1 MKKGDFSLMPD
12 EDYTWVDFDTLE
24 KFMQDVMVGIGVPEE
39 DAKIVADVLITSDKR
54 GIDSH
59 GVGRLMMYYARI
71 KRKQQLPTTK
81 ISVIKDNL
89 GTARWDAGNGMG
101 HPVSKKAMQS
111 AIDKAKKTGIGM
123 VVVGNSNHF
132 GIAGYYSLMAAA
144 QGCIG
149 ICGTNARPSIAP
161 TWSVEP
167 MLGTNPLTIALPT
180 DWDFPWCADQA
191 TSITQRG
198 KIETYA
204 RIGKDAIPGWVIDE
218 HGNAATDAP
227 DILKKMLEF
236 KAALTPLG
244 GMGEDLAGYKGYNYA
259 TFVEIMSACLTQS
272 NFLQA
277 CLGVKD
283 GEFVPY
289 NLGHFFIAIDID
301 SIIDLSE
308 FKKTTGTMLRQLAAA
323 KKAPGAEHIYIAGE
337 KEWLAGKE
345 RAGKGAPISKATQ
358 KQFLQ
363 IQQELGL
370 NQYDFGFDV
379 EIDKSDTPG
388 W

>member
-1 MKKGDFSLMPD
+1 MSQD
-12 EDYTWVDFDTLE
+12 EYSYVDFDTLE
-24 KFMQDVMVGIGVPEE
+24 RFMQDVMTGIGVPKEE
-39 DAKIVADVLITSDKR
+39 AKIVADVLITSDKR

-59 GVGRLMMYYARI
+59 GVGRLMMYYTRI
-71 KRKQQLPTTK
+71 QRGQQSAKTK
-81 ISVIKDNL
+81 ISVIKDGP

-101 HPVSKKAMQS
+101 HVAAKKAMQK
-111 AIDKAKKTGIGM
+111 AIEKAKKNGIGM

-132 GIAGYYSLMAAA
+132 GIAGYYSLMAAE

-180 DWDFPWCADQA
+180 DWDFPWCADHA

-204 RIGKDAIPGWVIDE
+204 RIGKDPIPGWVIDE
-218 HGNAATDAP
+218 HGNAATDAKQ
-227 DILKKMLEF
+227 ILKDMLEF

-244 GMGEDLAGYKGYNYA
+244 GIGEDLAGYKGYNYA
-259 TFVEIMSACLTQS
+259 TFVEIMSACLSQS

-277 CLGVKD
+277 CLGIVD
-283 GEFVPY
+283 GKSVPY
-289 NLGHFFIAIDID
+289 NLGHFFIAININ
-301 SIIDLSE
+301 SFIDLNE
-308 FKKTTGTMLRQLAAA
+308 FKKTTGDLLRQLANA
-323 KKAPGAEHIYIAGE
+323 KKAPGADHIYIAGE
-337 KEWLAGKE
+337 KEFLAYNE
-345 RAGKGAPISKATQ
+345 RKKTGVPISKETQ

-363 IQQELGL
+363 MQQELGL
-370 NQYDFGFDV
+370 TNYKFNFDV
-379 EIDKSDTPG
+379 EISKSDTPG

>member
-1 MKKGDFSLMPD
+1 MS
-12 EDYTWVDFDTLE
+12 EEEYTYVDFDTLE
-24 KFMQDVMVGIGVPEE
+24 RFMKDVMMGTGVPEE
-39 DAKIVADVLITSDKR
+39 DAKVVADVLITSDKR

-71 KRKQQLPTTK
+71 KRGQQLSTTK
-81 ISVIKDNL
+81 ITVIKDNP

-101 HPVSKKAMQS
+101 HVVSKKAMQS
-111 AIDKAKKTGIGM
+111 AIDKAKKNGIGL

-132 GIAGYYSLMAAA
+132 GIAGYYALMAAD

-180 DWDFPWCADQA
+180 DWKFHWCADHA

-204 RIGKDAIPGWVIDE
+204 RIGKEAIPGWVIDE
-218 HGNAATDAP
+218 NGNAATDAP
-227 DILKKMLEF
+227 VILKKMLEF

-244 GMGEDLAGYKGYNYA
+244 GIGEDLAGYKGYNYA
-259 TFVEIMSACLTQS
+259 TFVEILSACLTES
-272 NFLQA
+272 NYLQA
-277 CLGVKD
+277 CLGIVN

-289 NLGHFFIAIDID
+289 NLGHFFFAIDIN
-301 SIIDLSE
+301 SMIDLE
-308 FKKTTGTMLRQLAAA
+308 KFKRITGDLLRQLANA
-323 KKAPGAEHIYIAGE
+323 KKAPGADHIYIAGE
-337 KEWLAGKE
+337 KEYLAYQE
-345 RAGKGAPISKATQ
+345 RKNKGVPISKETQ

-363 IQQELGL
+363 MKQELGL
-370 NQYDFGFDV
+370 DQYDFNFDV
-379 EIDKSDTPG
+379 KVEKSATPG